1 MKDSIIIKGA
11 REHNLKNINVEL
23 PRNKLIVI
31 TGLSGSGKSSLAFDT
46 IYAEGQR
53 RYIESLSAYARQF
66 LGQMRK
72 PKVEFIEGLSPAI
85 SIEQRPLSHNPRSTV
100 ATITEIYDYLR
111 LLYGRIGHPHCP
123 KCGKEVQKQTL
134 DQIVDQV
141 FKNFQPDARIQILA
155 PIIQGKKGEYK
166 KLFENFK
173 KEGYSRVRVD
183 GEIKNLDES
192 FDLDKKKKHDVDVVI
207 DRLKLKNDIR
217 TRLAGSI
224 QTALELS
231 GGIVT
236 VDNAAEKKEEIIEHT
251 FNESLSCVECGIN
264 LPEIS
269 PRIFS
274 FNSPFGAC
282 TECDGLGTKTE
293 IDPNL
298 LIPDK
303 SLSIED
309 GAIKFLGDGYYFQM
323 LETVADH
330 FGFNLSTP
338 FERYSKAIQET
349 ILYGTDEKIHFEIG
363 SDAMK
368 HNFERGYEGIA
379 SSLQRRYI
387 ETKSEFIR
395 TEITKFM
402 STRKCPVCNGDR
414 LKPEILAVTVN
425 EENIAN
431 ISRKSVLEI
440 YKFFT
445 QLPEKLTETEN
456 LIAKEIIKEIK
467 ARLEF
472 LLDVGLNYIT
482 LDRKAETLS
491 AGEAQ
496 RIHLAT
502 QIGTNLVG
510 VLYILDEPTIGLHQ
524 RDNLRL
530 IETLKKLRELGN
542 TVIVVE
548 HDEATIRAADYI
560 LDLGPGAGIHGGEIV
575 AEGPL
580 DAILNSAESL
590 TGQYLTQ
597 KKMIPIPKQR
607 RSHNGK
613 YLIIRGARQ
622 NNLKNIDV
630 KIPLGVFT
638 CVTGVSGAGKSSLIS
653 DILSNALSRD
663 LNRAQSQVGDF
674 DRLEGTENL
683 DKAIIIDQSPI
694 GRTPRSNP
702 ATYTGVFTDIRE
714 LFSNT
719 KDSRV
724 HGYKPGRFSFNVKG
738 GRCEFCEGAGLIR
751 IDMYF
756 LPPAL
761 IPCEICKGKRYN
773 RETLEIKYNGKNIAQ
788 VLNMTVEE
796 ALSFF
801 ENIPKIQRK
810 LQTLYDVGLGYI
822 QLGQSA
828 PNLSGGE
835 AQRVKLARELSK
847 VSTGRTFYILDEPTT
862 GLHFADIEKLLNVLD
877 RLVEKGNTVVVI
889 EHNLDVI
896 KTADWIIDLGPEG
909 GDEGGFLIAE
919 GTPEAITQVIQSYT
933 GQFLKEVLTKTT
945 KKK

>member
-1 MKDSIIIKGA
+1 MKESIIIKGA

-141 FKNFQPDARIQILA
+141 FKNFQPDTRLQILA
-155 PIIQGKKGEYK
+155 PMIQGKKGEHK

-183 GEIKNLDES
+183 DEIKNLDES
-192 FDLDKKKKHDVDVVI
+192 FDLDKKKKHDVDVII
-207 DRLKLKNDIR
+207 DRLTLKSDIR

-236 VDNAAEKKEEIIEHT
+236 VDNTAEKKEDLIEHT
-251 FNESLSCVECGIN
+251 FNENLSCTECEIN
-264 LPEIS
+264 IPEIS
-269 PRIFS
+269 PRMFS

-293 IDPNL
+293 IDPTL

-309 GAIKFLGDGYYFQM
+309 GAIKFLGDGFYYQM

-330 FGFNLSTP
+330 FGFELSTP
-338 FERYSKAIQET
+338 FNEYSKDIQEI
-349 ILYGTDEKIHFEIG
+349 ILYGSNEKIHFEIG
-363 SDAMK
+363 SENMK

-387 ETKSEFIR
+387 ETKSDFIR
-395 TEITKFM
+395 NELTKYM
-402 STRKCPVCNGDR
+402 STKKCPVCNGDR

-425 EENIAN
+425 GENIAN
-431 ISRKSVLEI
+431 LSKKSVREVFN
-440 YKFFT
+440 FFKE
-445 QLPEKLTETEN
+445 LPQKLTETEN

-472 LLDVGLNYIT
+472 LLNVGLNYIT
-482 LDRKAETLS
+482 LDRNAETLS

-524 RDNLRL
+524 RDNLQL
-530 IETLKKLRELGN
+530 IETLKKLRDLGN

-560 LDLGPGAGIHGGEIV
+560 LDLGPGAGIHGGEIT
-575 AEGPL
+575 AEGSL
-580 DAILNSAESL
+580 EDILNSPQSL

-597 KKMIPIPKQR
+597 KKMIPIPKKR
-607 RSHNGK
+607 RSPNEK

-622 NNLKNIDV
+622 NNLKNLDV

-638 CVTGVSGAGKSSLIS
+638 CVTGVSGAGKSSLIT
-653 DILSNALSRD
+653 DILSNALTRD
-663 LNRAQSQVGDF
+663 LNRAQSQPGEF
-674 DRLEGTENL
+674 DRLEGIENL

-702 ATYTGVFTDIRE
+702 ATYTGVFTDIRD
-714 LFSNT
+714 LFANS
-719 KDSRV
+719 KESRV

-761 IPCEICKGKRYN
+761 IPCEVCKGKRYN

-796 ALSFF
+796 ALAFF
-801 ENIPKIQRK
+801 ENIPKVQRK

-909 GDEGGFLIAE
+909 GDEGGSIIAE
-919 GTPEAITQVIQSYT
+919 GTPEEITQVAQSYT

-945 KKK
+945 K